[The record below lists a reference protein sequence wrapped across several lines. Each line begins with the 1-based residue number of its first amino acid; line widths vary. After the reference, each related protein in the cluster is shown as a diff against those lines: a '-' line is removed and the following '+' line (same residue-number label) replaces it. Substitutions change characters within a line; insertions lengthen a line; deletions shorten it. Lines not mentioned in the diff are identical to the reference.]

1 MAYHK
6 SAKKR
11 IRQTIVRS
19 AVNRTRL
26 TRLRTFLKRVNVATA
41 SGDVEAAR
49 QAFKDAQPEIMRS
62 AQKGIIHRKKASRS
76 LSRLSARVRAMES

>member
-11 IRQTIVRS
+11 IRQTKVRS

-26 TRLRTFLKRVNVATA
+26 TRLRTFLKRVDLAVTG
-41 SGDVEAAR
+41 GDLDAAR
-49 QAFKDAQPEIMRS
+49 QAFKNAQPEIMRS

-76 LSRLSARVRAMES
+76 LSRLSARIRAMES